1 MAKKSSFMG
10 QLAKGFVRS
19 AVNQVGRDYGR
30 TISNQ
35 LYGDAH
41 SVPVRSAGN
50 NSNFSAYDTG
60 NSTPPSLPNSNNSPQ
75 NVTIKTPGT
84 GKYVAW
90 FIFLFLTMGLA
101 GIIMIIRGIIKLN
114 SSTAPC
120 YYVTNEEQR
129 KADARYSVGYRVTGY
144 RQVRKD
150 TKIPKNQIDEWTLK
164 QYHKHAKIYIII
176 GVVALVLCFAY
187 YFAFFMSMKYM
198 SL

>member
-60 NSTPPSLPNSNNSPQ
+60 NSIPPSLPNSNNSPQ
-75 NVTIKTPGT
+75 NVTIKIPGT
-84 GKYVAW
+84 GKYVLW
-90 FIFLFLTMGLA
+90 IIFLFFTMGLG
-101 GIIMIIRGIIKLN
+101 GIIMIISGIIKLK

-120 YYVTNEEQR
+120 YYTVTEEQR
-129 KADARYSVGYRVTGY
+129 KADARYSLGYRVIGY
-144 RQVRKD
+144 KEVRKE
-150 TKIPKNQIDEWTLK
+150 TKVSKSQIDESTLT
-164 QYHKHAKIYIII
+164 QYHDHAKKYIII
-176 GVVALVLCFAY
+176 GVVAILLYPTLFTFWV
-187 YFAFFMSMKYM
+187 
-198 SL
+198 